1 MEGSSTTA
9 SVLDI
14 MCGWKHF
21 DDETCRPALNAL
33 ITSGSIT
40 NTTIQTSGI
49 NLVLVELYHII
60 KEAVNKPEGNSVFA
74 VRFADNATGEGK
86 QRRYRVTLER
96 ERNPEYHL
104 NNNSVCI
111 LREHASSEEIFVCNL
126 RFVSV
131 LPEISRQQRVQEKW
145 SMVVEV
151 IVADTFVPA
160 HDSTLRVLDCST
172 TTLERAYRAMSVIGS
187 PQASFLL
194 GSGTYSTVNAILQLS
209 PAQPPS
215 LKLERFYRKLDSS
228 QADAVDRALEVRS
241 ACEQSCTASAHYVC
255 GPQGT
260 GKTEVLIVIA
270 LSLLEAGDRVLAV
283 AVTDAA
289 LAELAGRLLN
299 HLRTPD
305 CTVQVCQCVL
315 VGGKDCGHGN
325 DDLMDSLH
333 LNARSHG
340 LVALWEK
347 LRANPFNPHFAAA
360 WKRVLYFAPR
370 TLTEHLSAFRDK
382 GDAASKRHIDAAL
395 LLVGSATALILRE
408 ATLVLSTVTVA
419 GASDVQEKLRTV
431 DSVVCDQAAQI
442 PRIVFSI
449 LLTGGAKFFV
459 QADDDRL
466 PMVTVQSAAARD
478 LGFGRTMM
486 QERPADASVTMLT
499 TQWRSYQPIVQFV
512 NAHFYDGALQ
522 DAGQRP
528 SATVAE
534 VLPAV
539 TVLDTSGADSSEVP
553 GGKGPSGSVVNV
565 LQATICVNLL
575 RYLSDLFGPAGAPLR
590 VVVLAPYAAQVAL
603 IERKLAGVSP
613 PLRYNLSFAVATP
626 DSFHGREAD
635 VVIFSTVR
643 CNSAGE
649 IGVCADPRHLTIATT
664 RARSAL
670 LVVAH
675 VATFSRPE
683 YGDWKAFFDHCEA
696 QSHSN
701 FIKLVPKEPDSA
713 ALEAAPTT
721 VALRFPPA
729 GAAQGPVKFVQLVDL
744 LRGEIRKA
752 ARSARKLHGV
762 QLLEPFAE
770 DGTDQRALV
779 GKRSFEG
786 LLQSYR
792 RMRGTAAVAASAENK
807 GGSHT
812 TAHPLVSAAE
822 AEAGSGAV

>member
-1 MEGSSTTA
+1 MEGSSITA
-9 SVLDI
+9 SALDI
-14 MCGWKHF
+14 MCRWKHF
-21 DDETCRPALNAL
+21 DDETFRPALSAL
-33 ITSGSIT
+33 ITSRSISD
-40 NTTIQTSGI
+40 TTFQTSGTH
-49 NLVLVELYHII
+49 LVLVELYHII
-60 KEAVNKPEGNSVFA
+60 KEAVNKSEGNGVFA
-74 VRFADNATGEGK
+74 VKFSDNAMNEGK
-86 QRRYRVTLER
+86 QRRYRVTLEK

-104 NNNSVCI
+104 NNHRVCI
-111 LREHASSEEIFVCNL
+111 LREHASSEEIFLCNL

-172 TTLERAYRAMSVIGS
+172 TTLERAYRAMSVIGP
-187 PQASFLL
+187 PQARFLL
-194 GSGTYSTVNAILQLS
+194 GSGTFSTVTAISPLP
-209 PAQPPS
+209 PAQSPS
-215 LKLERFYRKLDSS
+215 LTLERLYRKLDSS

-241 ACEQSCTASAHYVC
+241 ACEQSCAHYVC
-255 GPQGT
+255 GAPGT
-260 GKTEVLIVIA
+260 GKTEVLIAIA
-270 LSLLEAGDRVLAV
+270 LSLLEAGDTVLAV

-289 LAELAGRLLN
+289 LAELAGWLLN
-299 HLRTPD
+299 HLISPD
-305 CTVQVCQCVL
+305 CKVQVWECVL
-315 VGGKDCGHGN
+315 VGGKDSGDGN
-325 DDLMDSLH
+325 EDLMDSLH

-347 LRANPFNPHFAAA
+347 LRANPFNPDFAAA

-466 PMVTVQSAAARD
+466 PMVTVQSAAARN

-553 GGKGPSGSVVNV
+553 RGQGAQRVRRERLAGNHLREPAEISLRSFRLGWCAPEGGG
-565 LQATICVNLL
+565 
-575 RYLSDLFGPAGAPLR
+575 AG
-590 VVVLAPYAAQVAL
+590 PYAAQVAL

-744 LRGEIRKA
+744 LIGEICKA

-792 RMRGTAAVAASAENK
+792 RMRGGTAVAASAGHN

-812 TAHPLVSAAE
+812 TAHPPVPAAE
-822 AEAGSGAV
+822 VEAGSGVV